1 MEISQT
7 ILILLAGSACGL
19 LAFYMAK
26 GIVDIFMGKMR
37 G

>member
-1 MEISQT
+1 MGFEVIGM
-7 ILILLAGSACGL
+7 IFAGAAIGL

-37 G
+37 